1 MLIFQTMLLLLWH
14 IRSCAVKS
22 VKPCVGARWCSS
34 TSGAEISV
42 VEIRKNGE
50 NSRKDIS
57 TEDFLMAIPKRLP
70 LRDLR
75 MLLRSTAN
83 VKRIPALLPRPSA
96 DCFIFDIDPI
106 RLVCYSDRCLV
117 FEPDRN
123 IMANFI
129 QEINDDLLGES
140 SNNKLVKTNGS
151 CSITHFYKQ
160 SVLQDSDFEH
170 IILENALHN
179 IVKKF
184 KRHLEIIKPALDM
197 LLQQIAQ
204 DPTTHNLRRLLAF
217 RKSLSEFE
225 QNVAQ
230 CMKVVQNLMANDE
243 DLVGLYLSRPTRE
256 INDHEELELLFEAY
270 FADFEEIEA
279 EIRAVKE
286 MIEDTN
292 QFISTHLDTVRNKM
306 IRMSLF
312 MEMGALA
319 LGSGAVVGGI
329 FGMNL
334 PHGLEEHP
342 TAFFMALGGMT
353 VMMSGIFI
361 GFSTNYNKLK
371 VDTSSAQSFKALK
384 NFFTYVDDLE
394 YIVNKRKLNEKEF
407 KEALHTLTGLRVTNE
422 ESEFIFK
429 MFDANKDGI
438 ISTVDEL
445 NIHNDIESLKGIRK
459 TRKVLVKEA
468 GKEFSD

>member
-1 MLIFQTMLLLLWH
+1 MWH
-14 IRSCAVKS
+14 IRKCSARS
-22 VKPCVGARWCSS
+22 VIKKLCNTRLVS
-34 TSGAEISV
+34 TSSAEISV
-42 VEIRKNGE
+42 MEIGKNGE
-50 NSRKDIS
+50 NIKKSVS
-57 TEDFLMAIPKRLP
+57 TDELLRTIPKRLP

-75 MLLRSTAN
+75 MLLRATKNA
-83 VKRIPALLPRPSA
+83 KRIPALLPRPSS
-96 DCFIFDIDPI
+96 DCYIFDIEHI
-106 RLVCYSDRCLV
+106 RLLCYRDKCLI
-117 FEPDRN
+117 FDPERN
-123 IMANFI
+123 IMTNLI
-129 QEINDDLLGES
+129 QEINDDLTCDHGSQKHL
-140 SNNKLVKTNGS
+140 KTNGS
-151 CSITHFYKQ
+151 CSITHFYK
-160 SVLQDSDFEH
+160 SSILQDSDFEH
-170 IILENALHN
+170 IILENALSN

-184 KRHLEIIKPALDM
+184 KRHLDIIKPALDM

-204 DPTTHNLRRLLAF
+204 DPATHNLRRLLAF

-230 CMKVVQNLMANDE
+230 CMKVVQNLMSNDE
-243 DLVGLYLSRPTRE
+243 DLVGLYLSRPKRE
-256 INDHEELELLFEAY
+256 LNDHEELELLFEAY

-279 EIRAVKE
+279 EIRTVKE

-292 QFISTHLDTVRNKM
+292 QFIGAHLDSVRNKM

-319 LGSGAVVGGI
+319 LGSGAVVGGV

-334 PHGLEEHP
+334 PHGLEENP

-361 GFSTNYNKLK
+361 GFTTNYNKLK

-394 YIVNKRKLNEKEF
+394 YIVNKRKLNEVEF
-407 KEALHTLTGLRVTNE
+407 KEALHTLTGLKVTDE

-429 MFDANKDGI
+429 MFDANKDGLI
-438 ISTVDEL
+438 NTVDEL
-445 NIHNDIESLKGIRK
+445 NIHNHMKKDG
-459 TRKVLVKEA
+459 T
-468 GKEFSD
+468 

>member
-1 MLIFQTMLLLLWH
+1 MCH
-14 IRSCAVKS
+14 IRTCAVKT
-22 VKPCVGARWCSS
+22 VGPSFARFCSS
-34 TSGAEISV
+34 NGTEISV

-57 TEDFLMAIPKRLP
+57 TEEFLKTIPKRLP

-75 MLLRSTAN
+75 MLLRSTTN
-83 VKRIPALLPRPSA
+83 MKRIPALLPRPSS
-96 DCFIFDIDPI
+96 DCFIFDIEPI
-106 RLVCYSDRCLV
+106 RLVCFSDRCLV
-117 FEPDRN
+117 FEPERN
-123 IMANFI
+123 IMETFI
-129 QEINDDLLGES
+129 QEINEDLVGDNETKQMKS
-140 SNNKLVKTNGS
+140 NGS

-160 SVLQDSDFEH
+160 SITQDSDFEH
-170 IILENALHN
+170 IILENALYN

-204 DPTTHNLRRLLAF
+204 DPTTNNLRRLLAF

-243 DLVGLYLSRPTRE
+243 DLVGLYLSRPSRE
-256 INDHEELELLFEAY
+256 IHDHEELELLFEAY

-292 QFISTHLDTVRNKM
+292 QYISTHLDTVRNKM

-319 LGSGAVVGGI
+319 LGSGAVVGGV

-361 GFSTNYNKLK
+361 GFSANYNKLK

-407 KEALHTLTGLRVTNE
+407 KEALHTLTGLKVTDE
-422 ESEFIFK
+422 ESEFIFR
-429 MFDANKDGI
+429 MFDANKDGV

-445 NIHNDIESLKGIRK
+445 NIHNEVKSLKGIRK
-459 TRKVLVKEA
+459 TR
-468 GKEFSD
+468 

>member
-1 MLIFQTMLLLLWH
+1 MLSLRRIKRSSAQSIIKNFYIARSVSGGTDQISLL
-14 IRSCAVKS
+14 
-22 VKPCVGARWCSS
+22 
-34 TSGAEISV
+34 EIS
-42 VEIRKNGE
+42 KNGE
-50 NSRKDIS
+50 HTTRNITS
-57 TEDFLMAIPKRLP
+57 EEFLQTIPKRLP

-75 MLLRSTAN
+75 MLLRSSKN
-83 VKRIPALLPRPSA
+83 IKRMPALLSRPSS
-96 DCFIFDIDPI
+96 DCYIFDIEHI
-106 RLVCYSDRCLV
+106 RLMCYHDKCLLLD
-117 FEPDRN
+117 PHRN
-123 IMANFI
+123 IMKNFI
-129 QEINDDLLGES
+129 QEISGDLNG
-140 SNNKLVKTNGS
+140 NNGSTKQPKTNGS
-151 CSITHFYKQ
+151 CSITHYYK
-160 SVLQDSDFEH
+160 SSILQDSDFEH
-170 IILENALHN
+170 IILENALSN
-179 IVKKF
+179 IVQKY
-184 KRHLEIIKPALDM
+184 KRHLDIIKPALDI

-204 DPTTHNLRRLLAF
+204 DPATHNLRRLLAF

-225 QNVAQ
+225 QNVGQ
-230 CMKVVQNLMANDE
+230 CMKVVQSLMSNDE
-243 DLVGLYLSRPTRE
+243 DLVGLYLSRPRKD

-279 EIRAVKE
+279 EIKTVKE

-292 QFISTHLDTVRNKM
+292 QFISAHMDSVRNKM

-319 LGSGAVVGGI
+319 MGSGAVVGGI

-334 PHGLEEHP
+334 THGLEEHP

-361 GFSTNYNKLK
+361 GFSANYNKLR

-407 KEALHTLTGLRVTNE
+407 KEALHTLTGLKVTDE

-445 NIHNDIESLKGIRK
+445 NIHQKDFKQ
-459 TRKVLVKEA
+459 
-468 GKEFSD
+468 D